1 MKSMKVPFAKPIMDE
16 EMIQA
21 AANALRNERL
31 VMGESVH
38 KFEEEFARYI
48 GTKHAIAVSSGTAA
62 LHIAMIASKVCGKEV
77 VTTPMSFIATANAV
91 IQAGAIPK
99 FADARESDYDID
111 PNQVKLVVSE
121 KTAAILPVHLYGQ
134 PCEMAPL
141 LELCEKK
148 GLKLIEDAA
157 QAHGSVYRGKKIG
170 AIGDAGCFSFYTT
183 KNMTVGGDG
192 GMVTTDNDELAKE
205 VAKMRDCG
213 RASRY
218 IHDMVGFTA
227 RLNTCNAAI
236 GRVQLRHLESWNER
250 RRAIAG
256 LYSQELK
263 GLKEIGTPPLANQD
277 STPVFHLYVIR
288 TKRRDEL
295 ASYLSQKGVETAIH
309 YPVPIHLQPVYIQM
323 YGHKEGSF
331 PVAERLGSTV
341 LSLPMFP
348 EMKDEEAR
356 YVTEQ
361 IKGFFGGLK

>member
-1 MKSMKVPFAKPIMDE
+1 MKVPFAKPIMDE

-38 KFEEEFARYI
+38 KFEEEFARFI

-77 VTTPMSFIATANAV
+77 VTTPMSFIATSNAA
-91 IQAGAIPK
+91 IQAGATPR

-111 PNQVKLVVSE
+111 PNQVKLVTNE

-141 LELCEKK
+141 VELSQKK

-157 QAHGSVYRGKKIG
+157 QAHGAVYKGKRIG
-170 AIGDAGCFSFYTT
+170 SIGDFGCFSFYTT

-192 GMVTTDNDELAKE
+192 GMVTTNDDEMAKE
-205 VAKMRDCG
+205 VSKMRDCG

-218 IHDMVGFTA
+218 VHDMVGFTA

-250 RRAIAG
+250 RRALAG
-256 LYSQELK
+256 LYSHELK
-263 GLKEIGTPPLANQD
+263 GLKDIGTPPLANKD
-277 STPVFHLYVIR
+277 ITPVFHLYVIR
-288 TKRRDEL
+288 SKRRDEL
-295 ASYLSQKGVETAIH
+295 ASYLSGKGVETVIH
-309 YPVPIHLQPVYIQM
+309 YPVPIHLQPVYVQM
-323 YGHKEGSF
+323 YGYMEGSY
-331 PVAERLGSTV
+331 PVSERLSASV
-341 LSLPMFP
+341 LSLPLFP
-348 EMKDEEAR
+348 EMKDEEVK
-356 YVTEQ
+356 YVCEQ
-361 IKGFFGGLK
+361 IKGFYGGA

>member
-1 MKSMKVPFAKPIMDE
+1 MKVPFAKPIMDE

-62 LHIAMIASKVCGKEV
+62 LQITMIASNVCGKDV
-77 VTTPMSFIATANAV
+77 ITTPMSFIATANAV
-91 IQAGAIPK
+91 IQAGSTPR
-99 FADARESDYDID
+99 FADAKESNYNID
-111 PNQVKLVVSE
+111 PDQVRLAVND
-121 KTAAILPVHLYGQ
+121 KTAAVLPVHLYGQ
-134 PCEMAPL
+134 PCDIAPL
-141 LELCEKK
+141 VELCQKK

-157 QAHGSVYRGKKIG
+157 QAHGSIYKGKRIG
-170 AIGDAGCFSFYTT
+170 SIGDAGCFSFYTT

-192 GMVTTDNDELAKE
+192 GMITTDDDVLAKE
-205 VAKMRDCG
+205 AAKMRDCG

-250 RRAIAG
+250 RRALAA

-263 GLKEIGTPPLANQD
+263 GVKEIGTPPLPNQV
-277 STPVFHLYVIR
+277 STPVFHLYVVK

-295 ASYLSQKGVETAIH
+295 ASYLAQKGVDTAIH
-309 YPVPIHLQPVYIQM
+309 YPVPIHLQPVYVQM
-323 YGHKEGSF
+323 YGYKEGSY
-331 PVAERLGSTV
+331 PVSERLASTI
-341 LSLPMFP
+341 LSLPFFP
-348 EMKDEEAR
+348 EMKDDEVR
-356 YVTEQ
+356 YVCEQ
-361 IKGFFGGLK
+361 IKGFYGGS

>member
-1 MKSMKVPFAKPIMDE
+1 LGDTMKVPFAKPIMDE

-38 KFEEEFARYI
+38 KFEEEFARFI

-62 LHIAMIASKVCGKEV
+62 LQMVLIASKVCGKDV
-77 VTTPMSFIATANAV
+77 ITTPLSFIATANAV
-91 IQAGAIPK
+91 VQAGATPR
-99 FADARESDYDID
+99 FADSRESDYNID
-111 PNQVKLVVSE
+111 PVQVKSVAND

-134 PCEMAPL
+134 PSEMAPL
-141 LELCEKK
+141 VELCHKK

-157 QAHGSVYRGKKIG
+157 QAHGSIYQGKRIG
-170 AIGDAGCFSFYTT
+170 SIGDAGCFSFYTT

-192 GMVTTDNDELAKE
+192 GMVTTNDDELAKE
-205 VAKMRDCG
+205 VSKMRDCG

-263 GLKEIGTPPLANQD
+263 GLKEIGTPPLANKD
-277 STPVFHLYVIR
+277 SIPVFHLYVIR
-288 TKRRDEL
+288 SKRRDEL
-295 ASYLSQKGVETAIH
+295 ASYLSGKGIETVIH
-309 YPVPIHLQPVYIQM
+309 YPVPIHLQPVYVQM
-323 YGHKEGSF
+323 YGYKEGSY
-331 PVAERLGSTV
+331 PISERLSASV
-341 LSLPMFP
+341 LSLPLFP
-348 EMKDEEAR
+348 EMKDEEVR
-356 YVTEQ
+356 YVCEQ
-361 IKGFFGGLK
+361 IKGFYGGV